1 MKTNDLAKASMVILF
16 AASTSFGAGF
26 GLYQGSAAGNADSTY
41 GTAKGG
47 EPGSMY
53 LNPAAITTVPG
64 TQIQLGLIT
73 VAPGITYEGNSVY
86 TGEKLSQDADDKVWP
101 IPHAYVTHQ
110 LNDDWWIGLGMY
122 TRFGL
127 GAEYD
132 EDWFGRYNI
141 YDVSI
146 KSFNIGPMVAWKAAD
161 WISLSAGLSVQYFD
175 ITLKQK
181 IDAAGLSGMRK
192 ANDPAFSPLDVDQ
205 DLCADGVGVGVDLGV
220 MMTPVEKVNIGVGYH
235 SQIKQDL
242 DGEAKYAKPA
252 PIAAAVPMLFNN
264 TGIEGEVTLPDM
276 VMSAITYDVTDK
288 LTVGLGLTYTAWSTY
303 DELRI
308 KFDSLGAVGMKEKAS
323 EKDWDDAFRY
333 AAGMTYKLDDAITL
347 RASYTYDESPMND
360 KHLDYI
366 VPGDNRHIMAVGAGY
381 AMEDWVFDVFYF
393 YEIVEDQEIAMNVPA
408 GIQPSEAVDG
418 FAHSLGF
425 SVTRKF

>member
-1 MKTNDLAKASMVILF
+1 MKTNDFAKASMVILF

-26 GLYQGSAAGNADSTY
+26 GLYQGSVAGNADSTY

-146 KSFNIGPMVAWKAAD
+146 QSFNIGPMVAWKAAD

-175 ITLKQK
+175 ITLRQK
-181 IDAAGLSGMRK
+181 IDAAGAAGMRK
-192 ANDPAFSPLDVDQ
+192 GNDPAFSPLDVDQ

-252 PIAAAVPMLFNN
+252 PNAASVPMLFNN
-264 TGIEGEVTLPDM
+264 TDISGEVTLPDM

-308 KFDSLGAVGMKEKAS
+308 KFDSLGKEKAS

-360 KHLDYI
+360 SHLDYI

-408 GIQPSEAVDG
+408 GIQPSSEAVDG
-418 FAHSLGF
+418 FTHSLGF

>member
-1 MKTNDLAKASMVILF
+1 MKKYDLVKASMAFLF
-16 AASTSFGAGF
+16 AATTSYGAGF
-26 GLYQGSAAGNADSTY
+26 ALYQGSAAGNADPTY

-47 EPGSMY
+47 EPGAMY
-53 LNPAAITTVPG
+53 LNPAAVTTVPG
-64 TQIQLGLIT
+64 TQLQLGLIT

-86 TGEKLSQDADDKVWP
+86 TREKLSQDAEDNIWP

-110 LNDDWWIGLGMY
+110 MGDDLWLGLGMY

-127 GAEYD
+127 GAQYD
-132 EDWFGRYNI
+132 QDWFGRYNI

-146 KSFNIGPMVAWKAAD
+146 QSFNVGPMVAWKAAD

-175 ITLKQK
+175 ITIKQK
-181 IDAAGLSGMRK
+181 IDAARK
-192 ANDPAFSPLDVDQ
+192 TNDPVPSPLDVDL
-205 DLCADGVGVGVDLGV
+205 DMNADGVGYGVDLGV
-220 MMTPVEKVNIGVGYH
+220 MMTPVEKVNVGVAYH
-235 SQIKQDL
+235 SQIKQEL
-242 DGEAKYAKPA
+242 DGEAKFTKPA
-252 PIAAAVPMLFNN
+252 PIAAAAPMLFNN
-264 TGIEGEVTLPDM
+264 TGIEGDVTLPDM

-308 KFDSLGAVGMKEKAS
+308 KFDSLGAVGKPETVS
-323 EKDWDDAFRY
+323 PKDWDDAWRY
-333 AAGMTYKLDDAITL
+333 AVGMTYALDEAITL

-360 KHLDYI
+360 DHLDYI

-381 AMEDWVFDVFYF
+381 KMDPWTFDVFYF
-393 YEIVEDQEIAMNVPA
+393 YEIVEDQEIAMNPTA